1 MYSIKLENLKETD
14 SVLDKYHL
22 LKLNQDQINN
32 LNTPISHSKIETVI
46 KILQTK
52 RCPGPDGFSTESY
65 WTFKEAIKEML
76 PQIIPQN
83 RNGRNIS
90 QFVI

>member
-1 MYSIKLENLKETD
+1 MGKF
-14 SVLDKYHL
+14 LDRYHL

-65 WTFKEAIKEML
+65 WSFKEAIKEIL
-76 PQIIPQN
+76 PKLLHKIEME
-83 RNGRNIS
+83 GTFSTLLYEANI
-90 QFVI
+90 Q